1 MLRISSGVTCRIPL
15 SGAED
20 TDFVID
26 FVVTTGYIR
35 EYDHTVKDKVWLSE
49 GNCMKGLL
57 EQLTEL
63 VALDPDTTGK
73 ILASIVFVF
82 VFGVLRFIAL
92 RIVYRQTDDIRAR
105 YNWRKGITYIAVIL
119 SLLILGRVW
128 IAGFQ
133 SIATYLGLVS
143 AGIAIAL
150 KDPLVNLAAWV
161 FIMWRR
167 PFTVGDRVEIG
178 SHKGDVI
185 DLRIFQFTLMEIG
198 NWVDA
203 EQSTGRIIRI
213 PNGKVFTEMLANYSK
228 GFRYI
233 WNEIPV
239 LITFESNWR
248 KCKDILAEIATRHA
262 EHLTE
267 RAAKRVKEASA
278 RMMVFYTTLTPTVY
292 TSVKDCGVMLTIR
305 YLCKPRER
313 RGTEQGIWEDILTRL
328 AECDD
333 IDFAYPTMRRFN
345 NPLEGKPGARAE
357 HSTGPSGQQDDIED

>member
-1 MLRISSGVTCRIPL
+1 MQS
-15 SGAED
+15 
-20 TDFVID
+20 
-26 FVVTTGYIR
+26 
-35 EYDHTVKDKVWLSE
+35 
-49 GNCMKGLL
+49 LL
-57 EQLTEL
+57 EQLSNL
-63 VALDPDTTGK
+63 VALSPDTVSK
-73 ILASIVFVF
+73 ILISAAVILGLVA
-82 VFGVLRFIAL
+82 LRLVVL
-92 RIVYRQTDDIRAR
+92 RIVYRRTDDVRIR
-105 YNWRKGITYIAVIL
+105 YNWRKSITYIAVL
-119 SLLILGRVW
+119 VGFLVLGRVW
-128 IAGFQ
+128 FAGFQ
-133 SIATYLGLVS
+133 SLATYLGLLS

-161 FIMWRR
+161 FIVWRR

-203 EQSTGRIIRI
+203 DQSTGRVLKI

-239 LITFESNWR
+239 LITFESNWK
-248 KCKDILAEIATRHA
+248 KCKEILTEIGARHA

-313 RGTEQGIWEDILTRL
+313 RGTEQAVWEDILTRF

-333 IDFAYPTMRRFN
+333 IDFAYPTMRRYN
-345 NPLEGKPGARAE
+345 NQMEGKVGVRAKPFTGFPSQ
-357 HSTGPSGQQDDIED
+357 HSNADD